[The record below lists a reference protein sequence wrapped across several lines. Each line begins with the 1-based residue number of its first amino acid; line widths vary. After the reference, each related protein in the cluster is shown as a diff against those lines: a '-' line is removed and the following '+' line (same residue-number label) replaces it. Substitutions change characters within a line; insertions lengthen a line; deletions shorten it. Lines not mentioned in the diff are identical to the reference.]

1 MPEKVIVTEELWVFQ
16 SFFFI
21 FGSNVTANVITS
33 PSEDANE
40 LYAEIEEREYQE
52 IPVRETYPEQQ
63 NENPLYESAAYET
76 VPSIWQVWT
85 ICLSPYLVEKTRMGK
100 REECV
105 RLAWSFFFFFRS
117 RAAWLPKVVRTNVFL
132 CYVFYLSCPL
142 NAVPSTCFRRE
153 LGETL
158 SSIEYDAE
166 TLLVY
171 GLSPQLNIVEGHT
184 TPLIRLFSVFY
195 RV

>member
-1 MPEKVIVTEELWVFQ
+1 MTGLDNLFVSLSCREDKNGKAGRVCK
-16 SFFFI
+16 
-21 FGSNVTANVITS
+21 TS
-33 PSEDANE
+33 AI
-40 LYAEIEEREYQE
+40 L
-52 IPVRETYPEQQ
+52 
-63 NENPLYESAAYET
+63 
-76 VPSIWQVWT
+76 
-85 ICLSPYLVEKTRMGK
+85 
-100 REECV
+100 
-105 RLAWSFFFFFRS
+105 FFFFRS

-153 LGETL
+153 LGEAL